1 MGSASILL
9 ARIRII
15 ASKMLALLFEW
26 VIRVWGITTEVGT
39 LNKDKRTTEVG
50 TLNKDKRTTEV
61 VTTGASQ
68 FGLKGE
74 FTSLAPPDLV
84 GKGAGGLGLFAFWR
98 CSRYY
103 KLWGSILLNAVTF
116 ADDPVAAEKTG

>member
-26 VIRVWGITTEVGT
+26 VIRVWGI
-39 LNKDKRTTEVG
+39 TTEVG

>member
-1 MGSASILL
+1 
-9 ARIRII
+9 
-15 ASKMLALLFEW
+15 MLALLFEW